1 MRRWAI
7 LPNIPHPLRVAA
19 GVAHPARCCASQR
32 QELCRRDLY
41 QQSTMTAEE
50 LEAARRAMVEL
61 RAEHNAAAARA
72 QGASPRRTCATL
84 PPLAL
89 PAKSLITHSL
99 RSGSGGRPQ
108 AGKLSAERA
117 AVKRG
122 GARCALRTELAVLAP
137 PS

>member
-1 MRRWAI
+1 
-7 LPNIPHPLRVAA
+7 
-19 GVAHPARCCASQR
+19 
-32 QELCRRDLY
+32 
-41 QQSTMTAEE
+41 MTAEE

-72 QGASPRRTCATL
+72 QGASPRRTCASPL
-84 PPLAL
+84 PRIIL
-89 PAKSLITHSL
+89 AKSLTHSL

-122 GARCALRTELAVLAP
+122 GARCAPRTELAVLVRP
-137 PS
+137 P

>member
-1 MRRWAI
+1 
-7 LPNIPHPLRVAA
+7 
-19 GVAHPARCCASQR
+19 
-32 QELCRRDLY
+32 
-41 QQSTMTAEE
+41 MTAEE

-72 QGASPRRTCATL
+72 QGASPRRTCASP
-84 PPLAL
+84 PPLASAL

>member
-1 MRRWAI
+1 
-7 LPNIPHPLRVAA
+7 
-19 GVAHPARCCASQR
+19 
-32 QELCRRDLY
+32 
-41 QQSTMTAEE
+41 MTAEE

-72 QGASPRRTCATL
+72 QGASPRRTCASP
-84 PPLAL
+84 PPLASAL
-89 PAKSLITHSL
+89 LVKSLTHSL

-122 GARCALRTELAVLAP
+122 GARCAPRTELAVLAP